1 MWVPRMS
8 AKPLKSKSAT
18 TLSRQSTN
26 SPPLTWAR
34 HRNLPKSHR
43 ESLGKQIPD
52 GKNQNAHIPSMRSQ
66 QVVPWQWNLDHL
78 HKTETSLEHFLS
90 AMSQAGI
97 FRVKWQDHMTNSET
111 LSRAETPSMY
121 SILSQRRLR
130 WLRHTYPVDD
140 GRIPKK
146 DLNWQLTTGVRQVGR
161 LVLRFK
167 DASKRDLKACEI
179 HPNNSENA
187 ACYRACWRRSK
198 NAIIKKA
205 DVKRHQKDE
214 EKRALLKN
222 SSTLP
227 GLLHLHLR
235 RVQ

>member
-52 GKNQNAHIPSMRSQ
+52 GKNQNAHVPSMRSQ

-97 FRVKWQDHMTNSET
+97 LRVKWQDHMTNSET

-130 WLRHTYPVDD
+130 WLGHTH
-140 GRIPKK
+140 RM
-146 DLNWQLTTGVRQVGR
+146 
-161 LVLRFK
+161 
-167 DASKRDLKACEI
+167 DASPRKTYTDNWRPKSNKSGALFCG
-179 HPNNSENA
+179 SRT
-187 ACYRACWRRSK
+187 RANVTSK
-198 NAIIKKA
+198 HAKFIQTT
-205 DVKRHQKDE
+205 QKM
-214 EKRALLKN
+214 
-222 SSTLP
+222 P
-227 GLLHLHLR
+227 
-235 RVQ
+235 RVIVPAGDGQRMR